1 MGLKI
6 FTVLLVLFIAE
17 LTFLATKEPKD
28 LTQEKRDFATAD
40 ISFSTLKGISLTQ
53 QGVVNRLEAS
63 KVNRFKDHINLYN
76 IKVFHKDE
84 NLTHNIQAKSAIY
97 KKESVQFKDLVKYKN
112 SDDLHIFTQLLEY
125 NIAKKE
131 IVVDSPFTMIKDGSK
146 LEGIKLIYDTKYKR
160 LSVEKP
166 HFFSKGD

>member
-17 LTFLATKEPKD
+17 LTFLATKDPKA

-40 ISFSTLKGISLTQ
+40 ISFSTLKGISLTLD
-53 QGVVNRLEAS
+53 GVKNRLEAS
-63 KVNRFKDHINLYN
+63 KVNRFKDHLNLYN
-76 IKVFHKDE
+76 IKAFHKDE
-84 NLTHNIQAKSAIY
+84 NLTHNIQAKSATY
-97 KKESVQFKDLVKYKN
+97 KDDNVSFKDSVKYKN

-131 IVVDSPFTMIKDGSK
+131 IVVNSPFTMRKDGSK
-146 LEGIKLIYDTKYKR
+146 LEGIKLFYDTKNRR